1 MPKPDVTVILTI
13 TGVLF
18 SFITIGLLVTSQ
30 IKQNWISYTF
40 ASAGTVGGVPFTAIT
55 NADIGIWETSFII
68 VATTAFGS
76 TTTTDTLD
84 SATTDYFSE
93 DAVKLCRALGIL
105 ATVST
110 FATIVLAI
118 VTLVIP
124 KETILRLGLS
134 TKTSIAILCTNGFTV
149 FTAMLA
155 LIVVRRQ
162 FKDGMSI
169 DTSFYIAIAADIISA
184 FAFGMFITTFI
195 ITRQHSKGAPT
206 ANVLPLDD

>member
-93 DAVKLCRALGIL
+93 GNAFIYTNIIIRKNIYRIRMY
-105 ATVST
+105 
-110 FATIVLAI
+110 F
-118 VTLVIP
+118 TLKP
-124 KETILRLGLS
+124 
-134 TKTSIAILCTNGFTV
+134 TS
-149 FTAMLA
+149 
-155 LIVVRRQ
+155 RR
-162 FKDGMSI
+162 
-169 DTSFYIAIAADIISA
+169 
-184 FAFGMFITTFI
+184 
-195 ITRQHSKGAPT
+195 R
-206 ANVLPLDD
+206 